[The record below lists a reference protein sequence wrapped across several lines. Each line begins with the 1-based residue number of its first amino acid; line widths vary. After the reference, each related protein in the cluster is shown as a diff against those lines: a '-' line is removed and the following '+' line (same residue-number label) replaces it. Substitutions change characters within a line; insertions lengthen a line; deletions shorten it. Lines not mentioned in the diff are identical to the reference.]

1 MTVYEVLKF
10 LGEPLERL
18 TKAGIKTNDYKYIK
32 LYEDYN
38 KARKT
43 GEKVGYVVAVLAERY
58 QVSERTVYDV
68 VRRFWAGL
76 QKRFSVIHDKSLCKA
91 QKRPNF
97 AFTNGK

>member
-38 KARKT
+38 KARKQAKKWVMSWLFLRNVT
-43 GEKVGYVVAVLAERY
+43 R
-58 QVSERTVYDV
+58 
-68 VRRFWAGL
+68 
-76 QKRFSVIHDKSLCKA
+76 
-91 QKRPNF
+91 
-97 AFTNGK
+97 

>member
-1 MTVYEVLKF
+1 MLNDSLRGIEIFRRTI
-10 LGEPLERL
+10 G
-18 TKAGIKTNDYKYIK
+18 KAYKSRYTNDYKYIK

-68 VRRFWAGL
+68 VRRFG
-76 QKRFSVIHDKSLCKA
+76 QDCKSVSV
-91 QKRPNF
+91 
-97 AFTNGK
+97 

>member
-43 GEKVGYVVAVLAERY
+43 GEKVG
-58 QVSERTVYDV
+58 
-68 VRRFWAGL
+68 
-76 QKRFSVIHDKSLCKA
+76 
-91 QKRPNF
+91 
-97 AFTNGK
+97 